1 VSEALT
7 LGICVGVLPQNQP
20 IQRNPGGFENDSER
34 VITLRKAC
42 VAQMNGRNGIRAAGI
57 WDGHGHGKIGPVNF
71 EVNGCSRGGRTS
83 IRGES
88 VTSGREPNVGVLNP
102 LSRGGGFQHTN
113 RRRNTADQSG
123 KAASSRAGQEASVPV
138 AARTNERWKKR
149 QRAAA
154 LHDASRGTERLQNAA
169 RSYRAV
175 GALPLRNAANFCN
188 QALL

>member
-1 VSEALT
+1 
-7 LGICVGVLPQNQP
+7 
-20 IQRNPGGFENDSER
+20 

-102 LSRGGGFQHTN
+102 LSRGGVSN
-113 RRRNTADQSG
+113 IPTAGETLQTSRESSKLKSRTRGVSASG
-123 KAASSRAGQEASVPV
+123 CSHQRAVEKAA
-138 AARTNERWKKR
+138 K
-149 QRAAA
+149 AAA

-175 GALPLRNAANFCN
+175 ALCRFRNAANFCN
-188 QALL
+188 QALR